1 MVWPWLSLVT
11 VRVWLAALV
20 SEVTR
25 PWKAWVVVLESG

>member
-1 MVWPWLSLVT
+1 